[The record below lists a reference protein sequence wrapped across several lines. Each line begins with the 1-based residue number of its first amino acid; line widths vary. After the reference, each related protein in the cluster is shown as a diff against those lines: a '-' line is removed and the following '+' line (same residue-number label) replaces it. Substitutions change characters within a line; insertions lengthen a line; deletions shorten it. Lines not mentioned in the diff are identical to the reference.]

1 MEHNAQQVANEM
13 DQNELVCEWG
23 GSYEFALFIEPCN
36 IVISEFSEMKGVRHE
51 GYII

>member
-1 MEHNAQQVANEM
+1 MS
-13 DQNELVCEWG
+13 LP
-23 GSYEFALFIEPCN
+23 FLIEPCN